1 MRGISLFSFRKR
13 ANECLISEKRVFTHF
28 GLGSIM
34 CITIKMTHIIVIP
47 IKIGFDRSSDESLV
61 SQLTWYHHMVFSV
74 GDIRLKSSNNLSLR

>member
-1 MRGISLFSFRKR
+1 
-13 ANECLISEKRVFTHF
+13 
-28 GLGSIM
+28 M
-34 CITIKMTHIIVIP
+34 CITIKMTHIVVIP